1 MFKFLRILLSI
12 GVLLLGVLSTAN
24 AALEMRL
31 GGLAYYDTEL
41 NITWAADANING
53 AQSWWDQ
60 MAWASGLTIDGV
72 SGWRLPNAD
81 VNGNGSSESGFDN
94 EMYFLYWNEGIT
106 AATPGVFSNAQSFV
120 YWSGTE
126 LVSDP
131 PYAFIFFFN
140 SGEYL
145 DELKSHHRFAWAVHD
160 GDVALIPEPE
170 MYAMM
175 VFGLAVLLGFGRL
188 RQQS

>member
-1 MFKFLRILLSI
+1 MIKIFRTILCI
-12 GVLLLGVLSTAN
+12 GGILVGPISTAN
-24 AALEMRL
+24 AVLESRL
-31 GGLAYYDTEL
+31 GGQAYYDTEL

-53 AQSWWDQ
+53 AHNWWDQ
-60 MAWASGLTIDGV
+60 WIWASGLTINGV
-72 SGWRLPNAD
+72 SGWRLPSAD
-81 VNGNGSSESGFDN
+81 VNGNGSSEGGFDN

-106 AATPGVFSNAQSFV
+106 AATPGVFSNVQSSV

-126 LVSDP
+126 LVEDR

-140 SGEYL
+140 SGDTL
-145 DELKSHHRFAWAVHD
+145 DDIKSYPHFAWAIHD

-170 MYAMM
+170 MFAMM
-175 VFGLAVLLGFGRL
+175 SIGLLAVFGFGRL

>member
-1 MFKFLRILLSI
+1 
-12 GVLLLGVLSTAN
+12 
-24 AALEMRL
+24 L

-53 AQSWWDQ
+53 AHSWWDQ

-94 EMYFLYWNEGIT
+94 EMHFLYWNEGIT
-106 AATPGVFSNAQSFV
+106 AATPGVFSNVQSFV

-175 VFGLAVLLGFGRL
+175 VLGLAVLLGFGRL